1 MHDVTILSQVVFPA
15 FVSWHDVIEIQV
27 NLRENLGTILAGV
40 FVTKKNVLPCE
51 LNLLARGHDHTA
63 LKQ

>member
-1 MHDVTILSQVVFPA
+1 M
-15 FVSWHDVIEIQV
+15 IEIQV

-51 LNLLARGHDHTA
+51 LYLLARDPII
-63 LKQ
+63 KR